1 MLCAD
6 KPVVGVRIVDTTMAP
21 GVPLAGD
28 VDVDITV
35 DTHARQLVFCGE
47 GEAVEQRVEVQ
58 NVSVMTSRP
67 RWMLDLNWRR
77 PAFPGVI
84 LIALCLWALPIPVG
98 DSGFQVPTWLLKTSV
113 WLALALPLLRD
124 KRQLLAIELEADQ
137 VLIVETDDEGTALL
151 LDI

>member
-28 VDVDITV
+28 VDITV
-35 DTHARQLVFCGE
+35 DTHARQLLFCGE
-47 GEAVEQRVEVQ
+47 SEAVEQRVEVQ
-58 NVSVMTSRP
+58 NISVMNSRP

-84 LIALCLWALPIPVG
+84 FIALCLWALPIPMG
-98 DSGFQVPTWLLKTSV
+98 DSGFQVPMWLLKTSV
-113 WLALALPLLRD
+113 WLALALPLLFYRD